1 MTPSDT
7 DFSTHPTRNIDRTLT
22 NSELDS
28 DSIISEENHGLL
40 LCEVHLLR
48 QRVTQILPKKVQRE
62 FLEDLDD
69 LLDVKGAVTK
79 QVSALRRIE
88 WAYAKWLR

>member
-1 MTPSDT
+1 LFFPHQ
-7 DFSTHPTRNIDRTLT
+7 FRNIDRTLT
-22 NSELDS
+22 NSELDG

-48 QRVTQILPKKVQRE
+48 QRATQVLPKNVQRE

-69 LLDVKGAVTK
+69 LLDVKGAVAR
-79 QVSALRRIE
+79 QVNALRRIE
-88 WAYAKWLR
+88 WAYAKWLQ

>member
-1 MTPSDT
+1 MMMN
-7 DFSTHPTRNIDRTLT
+7 RNIDRELT
-22 NSELDS
+22 SSEADS
-28 DSIISEENHGLL
+28 EDGIISEEHHGLL

-48 QRVTQILPKKVQRE
+48 QRASHVLPRNITRE

-69 LLDVKGAVTK
+69 LLDVKQGVNK
-79 QVSALRRIE
+79 QIQVLRRIE